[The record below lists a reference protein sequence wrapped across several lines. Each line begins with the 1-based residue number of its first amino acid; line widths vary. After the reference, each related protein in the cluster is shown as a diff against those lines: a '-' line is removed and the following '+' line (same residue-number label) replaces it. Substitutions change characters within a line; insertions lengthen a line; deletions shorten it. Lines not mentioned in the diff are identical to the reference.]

1 MPVRTSARSVAL
13 SLAGVGVGVLL
24 SGGIAAHTASA
35 RDHDDHGSHN
45 PRIHHAL
52 DALHDAQAEL
62 DAAPGDYHGHK
73 RDAQA
78 AVQHATDELD
88 RIKDW

>member
-1 MPVRTSARSVAL
+1 MKSRIPARSFSL
-13 SLAGVGVGVLL
+13 TLAGVGVGVLL
-24 SGGIAAHTASA
+24 SGTLASRTALA
-35 RDHDDHGSHN
+35 REHDHN

-62 DAAPGDYHGHK
+62 EAASTDFHGHK

-78 AVQHATDELD
+78 AVQHAIDELD

>member
-1 MPVRTSARSVAL
+1 MTSRTSVRPVAL
-13 SLAGVGVGVLL
+13 TLSGVAIGALL
-24 SGGIAAHTASA
+24 SGALVSRSAVA
-35 RDHDDHGSHN
+35 RDHEDHMAN

-62 DAAPGDYHGHK
+62 SEARTDFHGHK

-78 AVQHATDELD
+78 AVDHAIDELD